1 MWGLGI
7 FVVFEFELESRLGIE
22 YGFESGLDVAGLEMV
37 VVVVVGYGSVAGKR
51 ETSGDSW
58 SPKVGGDGGDRRSW
72 LKGFET
78 LT

>member
-7 FVVFEFELESRLGIE
+7 FVVFEFEVFVVFELG
-22 YGFESGLDVAGLEMV
+22 VCLEM

-58 SPKVGGDGGDRRSW
+58 SQEVGGGDRRSW
-72 LKGFET
+72 WPER
-78 LT
+78 